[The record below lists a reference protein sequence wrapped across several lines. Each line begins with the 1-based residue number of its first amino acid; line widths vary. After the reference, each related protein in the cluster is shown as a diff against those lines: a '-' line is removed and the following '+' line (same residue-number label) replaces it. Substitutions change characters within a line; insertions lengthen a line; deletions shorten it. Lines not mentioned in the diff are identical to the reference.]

1 MIANAN
7 DADAGFVGERFRS
20 HGYAFDECH
29 REHPG
34 DWPSLA
40 GHELVLLLGSEW
52 SVYWPEVAT
61 SVAAEVAVVHEA
73 ARRGVPVFGI
83 CFGNQVLAHALGG
96 SVHRATNPEIGWMS
110 IDSDIPSTIA
120 EGPWMEWHYD
130 VVTLPGH
137 ATEVAR
143 SAAGP
148 QAWRLG
154 RMFSTQFHP
163 EANEAML
170 RRWATGFGADELARI
185 GSSAEELLAATRS
198 SVGES
203 RAHSD
208 RIVDW
213 FCEAVVSSEFHDVF
227 EPSVPVAQSATG

>member
-1 MIANAN
+1 VRALLIANAN

-34 DWPSLA
+34 DWPSLD
-40 GHELVLLLGSEW
+40 GHELIVMLGSEW
-52 SVYWPEVAT
+52 SVYWPEVAD
-61 SVAAEVAVVHEA
+61 SVSAEVAVVHEA

-96 SVHRATNPEIGWMS
+96 TVERAREPEIGWM
-110 IDSDIPSTIA
+110 DVVSDIPLTIA
-120 EGPWMEWHYD
+120 EGPWMQWHYD
-130 VVTLPGH
+130 VVTVPGH
-137 ATEVAR
+137 ATELAR
-143 SAAGP
+143 SAVGP

-170 RRWATGFGADELARI
+170 RRWTTGFGAEELVRI
-185 GSSAEELLAATRS
+185 GSSAEELMATTQA
-198 SVGES
+198 SVKES
-203 RAHSD
+203 RAHAD

-213 FCEAVVSSEFHDVF
+213 FCETIVPSEFHDVLN
-227 EPSVPVAQSATG
+227 TH